1 MEYFFAKTLK
11 MNFDEAIEKVTNE
24 LKKDGFGV
32 LTDIDVQATMKKK
45 IDKDMDKYR
54 ILGAC
59 NPNLAFEAIQAENQ
73 IGVFLPCNVI
83 VRETTNGEVEIAA
96 VSPKAS
102 MMSVENDALGGVAR
116 DVEEKLKGVI
126 ARLN

>member
-11 MNFDEAIEKVTNE
+11 MDFDEAIEKVTNE

-102 MMSVENDALGGVAR
+102 MMSVENDALGGVAM

>member
-1 MEYFFAKTLK
+1 MTYFFAKTLEK
-11 MNFDEAIEKVTNE
+11 DFDATIDLVTEE
-24 LKKDGFGV
+24 LKKDGFGI

-45 IDKDMDKYR
+45 IDKDMNKYR

-59 NPNLAFEAIQAENQ
+59 NPNLAYAAIEAESQ

-83 VRETTNGEVEIAA
+83 VRETESGAVEVAA

-102 MMSVENDALGGVAR
+102 MMSVENDSLGGVAVE
-116 DVEEKLKGVI
+116 VEEKLKGVI
-126 ARLN
+126 DRL